1 VSPELQPR
9 KPLEPHQPPTAAGAS
24 ETRGPSRG
32 AGSGRWLLYLARTVQ
47 ARGQDDYR
55 RWHAERLQWIIER
68 ENRNPSGVSHPAGGE
83 TRSSAA
89 DRSSKYSTDLAPR
102 A

>member
-9 KPLEPHQPPTAAGAS
+9 KPLEPHQPRTA
-24 ETRGPSRG
+24 G

-83 TRSSAA
+83 TRSAAA